1 MIFSKEQ
8 IKQYLPH
15 RDPFLFV
22 DEVSLEDNLVKSS
35 LWLNPQWDLFKG
47 HFPDQG
53 IFPGVLQIE
62 HIAQSSLFFSIQDIP
77 STYDVR
83 LVGVESTKFK
93 KPLYPNDVISSVS
106 KISNQR
112 GSYAQGSFI
121 LVEGEIFSKEILTSS
136 VKILVYI
143 KALF

>member
-8 IKQYLPH
+8 IQQYLPH

-22 DEVSLEDNLVKSS
+22 DKVSLEDNLIESS
-35 LWLNPQWDLFKG
+35 LWLNPEWDLFKG
-47 HFPDQG
+47 HFPAQG

-62 HIAQSSLFFSIQDIP
+62 HIAQSSLFFAIQDIP

-93 KPLYPNDVISSVS
+93 KPLYPNDNISSSLKVA
-106 KISNQR
+106 NHR
-112 GSYAQGSFI
+112 GSYTQGSFI
-121 LVEGEIFSKEILTSS
+121 LVEGEIFLDDILASY

-143 KALF
+143 KAIS